1 MLNLRLTLT
10 GLCALVTDNELG
22 NSSQKFTKTTTD
34 AWALLVG
41 PRPGAGH
48 DAHGDHGDHGDHHG
62 DHGGHANHPL
72 HEAGIVVEYD
82 ALVPGSTSNP
92 DRLFDDP
99 FGRHYAIW
107 NLAESTLEIPGNG
120 GGPVELATGL
130 RDANERCGPSEFG
143 WRDIS
148 SLGEIRRGYQDVVF
162 ADDCLSAQP
171 PVTRPVF
178 ARVHATGGRFES
190 IPPAPGTWPRKYRWA
205 YGTGY
210 ERAVA
215 ERLEYTNSF
224 PDDLELTLTIRPY
237 DPQRAPRQITVRAR
251 QGQFFVTLAISNL
264 APELRGVPI
273 ETHLELY
280 HGLFDAA
287 TKNVPTRVDCE
298 GGPPPTSWPDS
309 CPMVWLPKNPSP
321 VDPVDSVDPVQ

>member
-1 MLNLRLTLT
+1 MLNLRLTVT
-10 GLCALVTDNELG
+10 GLCALVTDHELG

-48 DAHGDHGDHGDHHG
+48 DAHGDH
-62 DHGGHANHPL
+62 AKHPL

-82 ALVPGSTSNP
+82 SLVSKSTSNP

-99 FGRHYAIW
+99 FGRHFAMW
-107 NLAESTLEIPGNG
+107 NLAESTVEIPGNG
-120 GGPVELATGL
+120 GGPVEVATGL
-130 RDANERCGPSEFG
+130 RDANESCGPSDSG

-148 SLGEIRRGYQDVVF
+148 SLGEIRKGYQDVVF

-171 PVTRPVF
+171 PAARPVF

-190 IPPAPGTWPRKYRWA
+190 MVPSPDSWPRKNRWA

-210 ERAVA
+210 ERAIA
-215 ERLEYTNSF
+215 ERLEYTASF
-224 PDDLELTLTIRPY
+224 PEDLETTLTLRPY
-237 DPQRAPRQITVRAR
+237 DPQRAPRQITVRVR
-251 QGQFFVTLAISNL
+251 QGHLFVTLAISNL

-273 ETHLELY
+273 YTHLELY

-287 TKNVPTRVDCE
+287 TKKVPEKVACE
-298 GGPPPTSWPDS
+298 GGPPPVSWPDS
-309 CPMVWLPKNPSP
+309 CPMVWLPKNPTP
-321 VDPVDSVDPVQ
+321 VAPVDSVDPVQ